1 MYGWIRH
8 VVCDAADPG
17 VDIGKELGILLGV
30 NTERNL
36 VEGGL

>member
-1 MYGWIRH
+1 MDGF
-8 VVCDAADPG
+8 VTLCVTLQTPG
-17 VDIGKELGILLGV
+17 VDIGKELGTLLGV